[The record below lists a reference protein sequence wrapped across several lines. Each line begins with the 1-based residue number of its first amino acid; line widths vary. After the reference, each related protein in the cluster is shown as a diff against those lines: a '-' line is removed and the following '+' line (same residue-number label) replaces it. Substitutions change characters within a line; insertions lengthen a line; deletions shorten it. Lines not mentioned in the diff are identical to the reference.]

1 MAEARPFRMPRSHMD
16 GITAVLASTRHA
28 YPRHSHDTY
37 GIGLFDQGAQRSS
50 SGRGMVEAGP
60 GALVT
65 VNPGEVHCGSP
76 IGDGQRTWRML
87 YLDPA
92 LIAGIVQEGGSG
104 GEFTRPVLDDARL
117 HPWFERLFAA
127 VTQGGPAAA
136 LAGEEALL
144 ALSTRLLR
152 DGPRPLT
159 PPPPVALART
169 CIDDDPASP
178 VSLGTLAS
186 LSGVSR
192 FQLLRGFAAATG
204 LTPHA
209 YLIQRRLHLARR
221 LIRNGAPLAQAAAEA
236 GFADQSHMTRLF
248 SRCFG
253 VTPAAYARA
262 VAPSAIPFKT

>member
-60 GALVT
+60 GTLVT

-92 LIAGIVQEGGSG
+92 LIARAVQDSGGG

-127 VTQGGPAAA
+127 VTQGGPTAA

-178 VSLGTLAS
+178 VSLGTLAA

-221 LIRNGAPLAQAAAEA
+221 LIREGAPLAQAAAEA

-262 VAPSAIPFKT
+262 VTPSAIPFKT